1 MRLRKL
7 HRVVAITF
15 SPLLLLLALTGG
27 ALFFRKAG
35 FYSKEIKEL
44 FIAIHTWEIIMP
56 YVGLILCMGLL
67 FIVISGIILFFKPS
81 A

>member
-1 MRLRKL
+1 MKLRKL
-7 HRVVAITF
+7 HRIVAITF

-44 FIAIHTWEIIMP
+44 IISIHTWEIILP
-56 YVGLILCMGLL
+56 YIGLVLCLGLL
-67 FIVISGIILFFKPS
+67 FIVISGVILFFKPS